1 MSSCYFCIKG
11 KLKKEKVDIVRYWG
25 KELVALNDVPALVC
39 QQCGER
45 YFDAK
50 VSQQIEERIQTALKR
65 KTFIEK
71 IDVPVVQF

>member
-1 MSSCYFCIKG
+1 MNNCYFCIKG

-25 KELVALNDVPALVC
+25 KDLVALNDVPALVC

-50 VSQQIEERIQTALKR
+50 VSQKIEERIEGVLKR
-65 KTFIEK
+65 KASVQK
-71 IDVPVVQF
+71 IDVPVLQF